1 MARSVSLDRKAKRA
15 ITALLLVLLAI
26 IALVVWKSVVALTPD
41 TLLADPTAQ
50 TEDELIQI
58 GSHALLL
65 EHGSAANRIA
75 HWLHAGSKN
84 SKAFELGNRSF
95 AGRTDAFTAEGEQRI
110 EAIAEMMTHVRSLHA
125 ELFLSNGDIDRQ
137 LEEMRELQIRGA
149 LIAEG
154 VSPSRID
161 VSDDPIAGGAG
172 MAKEPEVVVV
182 LTT

>member
-1 MARSVSLDRKAKRA
+1 M
-15 ITALLLVLLAI
+15 LLVILAI

-161 VSDDPIAGGAG
+161 VSDDPISGGAG
-172 MAKEPEVVVV
+172 TAEEPEVVVV

>member
-1 MARSVSLDRKAKRA
+1 VARSVSLDRKAKRA
-15 ITALLLVLLAI
+15 VSALVLVILAI
-26 IALVVWKSVVALTPD
+26 FALVAWKSVVAMTPD
-41 TLLADPTAQ
+41 SLVAAPTPE

-58 GSHALLL
+58 GSHALVL

-95 AGRTDAFTAEGEQRI
+95 AGRTDALTAEGEQRI
-110 EAIAEMMTHVRSLHA
+110 EAIAEMMTHVRALHA

-137 LEEMRELQIRGA
+137 LEDMREMQVRGA
-149 LIAEG
+149 LIADG

-161 VSDDPIAGGAG
+161 ISDDPIAGGEKL
-172 MAKEPEVVVV
+172 AKEPEVVVV
-182 LTT
+182 LTS

>member
-1 MARSVSLDRKAKRA
+1 
-15 ITALLLVLLAI
+15 LLLVILAI

-161 VSDDPIAGGAG
+161 VSDDPISGGAG
-172 MAKEPEVVVV
+172 TAEEPEVVVV